1 MLSFIF
7 LGIFF
12 FEHLQLFF
20 TFVHSCKHKL
30 FLMYIAVTL
39 TFAENKST
47 YSVFNSIT
55 SSHYCRSNSKYA
67 TRHIIGTKASI
78 ASRQAL

>member
-20 TFVHSCKHKL
+20 TFVHSCSYL

-55 SSHYCRSNSKYA
+55 SSKSLLQTTSV
-67 TRHIIGTKASI
+67 
-78 ASRQAL
+78 